1 MNRQNTD
8 EHPASTVKHS
18 ASGSEPNILSAK
30 RIKKKMLFLLDC
42 QSYAEGVL
50 AQLPLDSRT
59 LKSDAFRDQGE
70 LISTIQ
76 RSMIA
81 SKNSAKELAALE
93 QARRAFMAAHFEAS
107 ACRGIQESR
116 VKDGLPSNS
125 RTTQNNLRRQ
135 GVYEPCDLRRQGVY
149 APFDSP
155 LFAGHLAHTKSRRR
169 NPQLQDCASSPQP
182 EDSSSSGLLPLPAA
196 PSVNTLIT
204 SMGACSLEELEE
216 SNYTSEAHSTLC
228 AELQSARTKLKK
240 RDNPAPKNVRT
251 GVQGCVNH
259 IGAILMDQVQ
269 FRESTLYSH
278 PDSQRSS
285 FFEECGNEF
294 HSNTTLPIRSLASP
308 SNLQSTNPNG
318 LFANKSHSEG
328 FKVVNKQ
335 KIHIPSGSE
344 NDLKRYLQ
352 KQNAKRG
359 CCETILFANPSEDT
373 EYWGEEKDQGESVV
387 FGAR

>member
-8 EHPASTVKHS
+8 EHPESTVKHS
-18 ASGSEPNILSAK
+18 ASGSEPNILSAQ
-30 RIKKKMLFLLDC
+30 RIGKEMLSLLDC
-42 QSYAEGVL
+42 QGYAEDIL
-50 AQLPLDSRT
+50 AELPLNCRT
-59 LKSDAFRDQGE
+59 LKSSAFRDQGE

-93 QARRAFMAAHFEAS
+93 QNRREFMAAHFEAS

-135 GVYEPCDLRRQGVY
+135 GGVYET
-149 APFDSP
+149 FDS
-155 LFAGHLAHTKSRRR
+155 LLVAGHLAHTKRRRR
-169 NPQLQDCASSPQP
+169 NPQLQYCASSPQP

-251 GVQGCVNH
+251 GVQGSVNH

-269 FRESTLYSH
+269 FRGSTLYSH

-318 LFANKSHSEG
+318 FFANKSHSEG

-335 KIHIPSGSE
+335 KIHIPNLSSL
-344 NDLKRYLQ
+344 DKKRN
-352 KQNAKRG
+352 K
-359 CCETILFANPSEDT
+359 
-373 EYWGEEKDQGESVV
+373 
-387 FGAR
+387 